1 MTRAQTVQT
10 AQTMDERAVD
20 DRLQR
25 ECTAFLF
32 HEAELLDAWRLEE
45 WIALLTP
52 DIDYRIPVRTTRMKK
67 DGDGFSKRAYVLEED
82 LSSIRMRAKR
92 LESDFAWSENPR
104 SRTRHMVSNVRV
116 STGDAEGDTAGGVNV
131 KSNSA
136 VFCHRGDE
144 PSPVILTGERQD
156 VLQNTGGG
164 WRLKKRLV
172 LLDTTVLGMD
182 AFSIFI

>member
-1 MTRAQTVQT
+1 MTH
-10 AQTMDERAVD
+10 AQTMIDELAVD
-20 DRLQR
+20 GRLER

-32 HEAELLDAWRLEE
+32 REAELLDAWKLDD

-52 DIDYRIPVRTTRMKK
+52 DVDYRIPVRTTRMKK
-67 DGDGFSKRAYVLEED
+67 DGEGFSRQAYVLEED

-104 SRTRHMVSNVRV
+104 SRIRHMVSNVRV
-116 STGDAEGDTAGGVNV
+116 SAGDAPDCVNV
-131 KSNSA
+131 KSNVA

-144 PSPVILTGERQD
+144 PTPVILTGERQD
-156 VLQNTGGG
+156 VLQNTGDG
-164 WRLKKRLV
+164 WRLKNRLV

-182 AFSIFI
+182 AFSIFL

>member
-10 AQTMDERAVD
+10 MDELVVD

-32 HEAELLDAWRLEE
+32 HEAEVLDVWKLEE

-67 DGDGFSKRAYVLEED
+67 DGEGFSKRAYVLEED

-116 STGDAEGDTAGGVNV
+116 SSWDALGCVNV
-131 KSNSA
+131 KSNVA

-144 PSPVILTGERQD
+144 PQPVILTGERQD

>member
-1 MTRAQTVQT
+1 MTRAQSI
-10 AQTMDERAVD
+10 DEHIE
-20 DRLQR
+20 R

-45 WIALLTP
+45 WIALLAP
-52 DIDYRIPVRTTRMKK
+52 DVDYRIPVRTTRMKK
-67 DGDGFSKRAYVLEED
+67 DGEGFSRKAYVLEED

-104 SRTRHMVSNVRV
+104 SRTRHMVANVRI
-116 STGDAEGDTAGGVNV
+116 SAGDAPDCLNV
-131 KSNSA
+131 KSNVA

-144 PSPVILTGERQD
+144 PMPVILTGERQD
-156 VLQNTGGG
+156 VLQITSDGL
-164 WRLKKRLV
+164 RLKKRLV

>member
-1 MTRAQTVQT
+1 
-10 AQTMDERAVD
+10 
-20 DRLQR
+20 
-25 ECTAFLF
+25 
-32 HEAELLDAWRLEE
+32 
-45 WIALLTP
+45 
-52 DIDYRIPVRTTRMKK
+52 
-67 DGDGFSKRAYVLEED
+67 
-82 LSSIRMRAKR
+82 MRAKR

-131 KSNSA
+131 KSNIA

>member
-1 MTRAQTVQT
+1 MMLAPTIDARI
-10 AQTMDERAVD
+10 E
-20 DRLQR
+20 R

-32 HEAELLDAWRLEE
+32 YEAELLDAWKLEA

-52 DIDYRIPVRTTRMKK
+52 DVDYRIPVRTTRMKK
-67 DGDGFSKRAYVLEED
+67 DGEGVSRKAYVLAED

-104 SRTRHMVSNVRV
+104 SRTRHMVANVRI
-116 STGDAEGDTAGGVNV
+116 SPGDAAGGAPGCVSV
-131 KSNSA
+131 KSNVA

-156 VLQNTGGG
+156 ILQNTGDG